1 MLVNEYNGFRNRE
14 TWLVNLWIA
23 NDEGLHNEVDQLIV
37 GSIQETL
44 GKRSSKLT
52 HPERAINSLAEKLK
66 EFLEEHSPVCSFL
79 MSDGVYRDL
88 LDNALAEVDY
98 DQLADLYVR
107 DCLAESEG
115 E

>member
-23 NDEGLHNEVDQLIV
+23 NDEGLHNEVDSMIAESLRKAIYK
-37 GSIQETL
+37 ST
-44 GKRSSKLT
+44 KKCSKDRFLA
-52 HPERAINSLAEKLK
+52 ERTIYSLASKIR
-66 EFLEEHSPVCSFL
+66 EFLQEHVPV
-79 MSDGVYRDL
+79 SDGLYGDL
-88 LDNALAEVDY
+88 LGNALAEVDY

>member
-23 NDEGLHNEVDQLIV
+23 NDEGLHNAVDSMIAESLRKAIYKSAKK
-37 GSIQETL
+37 GSVL
-44 GKRSSKLT
+44 SNA
-52 HPERAINSLAEKLK
+52 PERALYILGRKLR
-66 EFLEEHSPVCSFL
+66 EFLQEHAPV
-79 MSDGVYRDL
+79 SDGLYGDL
-88 LDNALAEVDY
+88 LGNALAEVDY

-107 DCLAESEG
+107 DCLAESED